1 MTQAA
6 AVSETTSNALT
17 ESQLKNM
24 ANAIRFLTL
33 DAIKAANS
41 GHSGMPMGMADIAT
55 VLYSKFLQFNPKD
68 PTWFNRDRVIFSN
81 GHGSMLPYSLGYLT
95 GYEKMSLEEIKN
107 FRQLGSHTP
116 GHPEVDF
123 EAGIETTTG
132 PLGQGISNSVGFALA
147 ERILNARFGDDLV
160 NHYTY
165 VFTGDGCLMEGVSH
179 EACSLAGH
187 LKLNKLIVF
196 YDDNNV
202 TIDGTIDL
210 TFSDNTRQRFEAYG
224 WNTDEIDG
232 HSPAEIEAAIIR
244 AQKSD
249 KPTMIACKT
258 KIGFGCPT
266 QESQPSAHGAITN
279 DDEIAG
285 ARENLNWPYA
295 PFEIPEEI
303 LNDWRSLAE
312 KGREATHNW
321 KNTVNSANKKDELL
335 AAIALDLAPEIA
347 PIIEGVK
354 AKIAADKPKD
364 ATRKSSGRVLSDLI
378 PEIHAL
384 VGGSADL
391 TGSNNTK
398 VAGST
403 DVDRS
408 NYNGNYINYGVRE
421 HGMAAAMNGMALH
434 GGIVPYAGT
443 FMQFADYSR
452 PAIRLAALMEQRV
465 IHVLT
470 HDSIG
475 LGEDG
480 PTHQP
485 VEHLAAL
492 RAIPNCYVYRPCDGI
507 ETAESWEL
515 AISRKDGPSVLALT
529 RQGVLTVCDNRKENM
544 VAKGA
549 YILKDC
555 DGEPDVTL
563 FASGSE
569 VHLALEAAEKIDA
582 NVRVVSV
589 PCIEL
594 FYEQPSEHFQSI
606 ACNKSIKIAI
616 EAGIRQPWD
625 RILGGH
631 ATFIGMDSFGASAPA
646 EQLFEHFGI
655 TTDAIVEAAQKRL
668 DKKS

>member
-6 AVSETTSNALT
+6 AVSENNTAPLSEA
-17 ESQLKNM
+17 QMKKM

-55 VLYSKFLQFNPKD
+55 VLYSKFLQFDPKD

-81 GHGSMLPYSLGYLT
+81 GHGSMLPYSLAYLT
-95 GYEKMSLEEIKN
+95 GFDKITLDEIKN

-123 EAGIETTTG
+123 DAGIETTTG

-147 ERILNARFGDDLV
+147 ERILNARFSDDLV

-165 VFTGDGCLMEGVSH
+165 VFTGDGCLMEGISH

-232 HSPAEIEAAIIR
+232 HNPAEIEAAIIK

-249 KPTMIACKT
+249 KPTLIACKT

-285 ARENLNWPYA
+285 ARKNLDWA
-295 PFEIPEEI
+295 HEPFEIPEDI
-303 LNDWRSLAE
+303 LNDWRAIGA
-312 KGREATHNW
+312 KGRDASHAW
-321 KNTVNSANKKDELL
+321 KNTVNSADKKDELL
-335 AAIALDLAPEIA
+335 AAIALDMAPKIK
-347 PIIEGVK
+347 PIIQKVK
-354 AKIAADKPKD
+354 EQFAADKPKD
-364 ATRKSSGRVLSDLI
+364 ATRKCSGTVLSSLI
-378 PEIHAL
+378 PEVKEM

-398 VAGST
+398 VGDSKV
-403 DVDRS
+403 VDAAD
-408 NYNGNYINYGVRE
+408 YGGNYINYGVRE
-421 HGMAAAMNGMALH
+421 HGMAAAMNGLALH
-434 GGIVPYAGT
+434 GGIIPYAGT
-443 FMQFADYSR
+443 FLQFADYSR

-465 IHVLT
+465 IHVMT

-485 VEHLAAL
+485 VEHVAAI
-492 RAIPNCYVYRPCDGI
+492 RAIPNCYLYRPCDGI

-515 AISRKDGPSVLALT
+515 ALNRKDGPSVLALT
-529 RQGVLTVCDNRKENM
+529 RQGIPTVCDNRDDNK

-549 YILKDC
+549 YILKDS
-555 DGEPDVTL
+555 DGEPEVTI

-569 VHLALEAAEKIDA
+569 VHLALEAAEQLGA

-589 PCIEL
+589 PCMEL
-594 FYEQPSEHFQSI
+594 FFEQDEAYISSVIPSSG
-606 ACNKSIKIAI
+606 KSIAI
-616 EAGIRQPWD
+616 EAAVRQGWD
-625 RILGGH
+625 RLIGRDGI
-631 ATFIGMDSFGASAPA
+631 FIGMDSFGASAPA
-646 EQLFEHFGI
+646 GELFKHFGI
-655 TTDAIVEAAQKRL
+655 TTEAIIEAAK
-668 DKKS
+668 